1 MPFHFG
7 PQFLEQIEVGNI
19 ASLDFLSTIKPLR
32 FDDFLRNE
40 DRLRKGIESNPKY
53 NGTIQ
58 FESTYRAFMNE
69 NETFVQVVGAETEGG
84 NRLLYT
90 DPSHLTLD
98 GSERLR
104 EFFRDHI
111 FGDLDC

>member
-1 MPFHFG
+1 MLQGLTF
-7 PQFLEQIEVGNI
+7 
-19 ASLDFLSTIKPLR
+19 STIKPVR
-32 FDDFLRNE
+32 FDDLLRNE

-69 NETFVQVVGAETEGG
+69 NDTFVQVVGAETEGG
-84 NRLLYT
+84 NRLIYT
-90 DPSHLTLD
+90 DASHLTLD

-104 EFFRDHI
+104 DFFRDHI